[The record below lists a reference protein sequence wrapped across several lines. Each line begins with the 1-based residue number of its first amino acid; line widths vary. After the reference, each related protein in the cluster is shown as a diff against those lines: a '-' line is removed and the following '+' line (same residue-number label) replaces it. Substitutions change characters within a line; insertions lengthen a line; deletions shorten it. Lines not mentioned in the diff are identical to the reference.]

1 MSTSARDDAT
11 DRLLTVVDT
20 PHVSDARN
28 KRKSSSTADG
38 GSGKKSKGFSSISTI
53 DEFQRR
59 FKMTVSVSEPTFS
72 ISPTY
77 KSEKVGSVTETV
89 ILNLRWNS
97 SIVDILENPLDFL
110 PMNLLLWLT
119 TKTEFIFIMSVM
131 CLELIVEAPSNFSLN
146 PMERLFVVK
155 KYID

>member
-1 MSTSARDDAT
+1 MFPMLETKENLHHLLVEEVVKSLKDFHVYLPLMS
-11 DRLLTVVDT
+11 
-20 PHVSDARN
+20 
-28 KRKSSSTADG
+28 
-38 GSGKKSKGFSSISTI
+38 SK
-53 DEFQRR
+53 

-72 ISPTY
+72 ISRTY
-77 KSEKVGSVTETV
+77 KIEKAGSLTETV

-119 TKTEFIFIMSVM
+119 TKTEFIFIMSGM
-131 CLELIVEAPSNFSLN
+131 CLQLIVEVPSNFSLN
-146 PMERLFVVK
+146 PMDRLFLGK

>member
-1 MSTSARDDAT
+1 MFPMLETKENLHHLLVEEVVKSLKDFHVYLQLMS
-11 DRLLTVVDT
+11 
-20 PHVSDARN
+20 
-28 KRKSSSTADG
+28 
-38 GSGKKSKGFSSISTI
+38 SK
-53 DEFQRR
+53 

-77 KSEKVGSVTETV
+77 KIEKGGSLTETG
-89 ILNLRWNS
+89 ILYLRWNS

-131 CLELIVEAPSNFSLN
+131 CLQLIVEA
-146 PMERLFVVK
+146 RR
-155 KYID
+155 IWR